1 MHVQPPGNLT
11 LWRRMA
17 YLISMPHK
25 LTPHPKRAASAVNT
39 DKARRTVYLPR
50 DLDKALRHRCVELD
64 RDLSSVV
71 CEAIRKYLG
80 IARPPID
87 D

>member
-1 MHVQPPGNLT
+1 
-11 LWRRMA
+11 MA
-17 YLISMPHK
+17 YSISMPRK
-25 LTPHPKRAASAVNT
+25 LITNPKRAASAVNT
-39 DKARRTVYLPR
+39 DKARRTVYMPR
-50 DLDKALRHRCVELD
+50 ELDKALRHKCVELD